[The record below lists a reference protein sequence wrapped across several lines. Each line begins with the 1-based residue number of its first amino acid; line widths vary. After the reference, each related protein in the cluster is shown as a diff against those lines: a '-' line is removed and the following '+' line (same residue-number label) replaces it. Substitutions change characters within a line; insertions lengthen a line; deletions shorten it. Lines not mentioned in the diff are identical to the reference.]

1 LAPKHLL
8 FATTIANFTP
18 QPLGEEQQL
27 SADELLVDGA
37 DSDAQEAV
45 RLGDKT
51 LAEAQ
56 EKIICAG
63 VKMRF
68 SPI

>member
-1 LAPKHLL
+1 LL

-27 SADELLVDGA
+27 RADVDGA

-51 LAEAQ
+51 SGRG
-56 EKIICAG
+56 AG
-63 VKMRF
+63 KKSYVQAPNAF
-68 SPI
+68 